1 MTELHLDYMELGL
14 FGFLDYMEHIK
25 TKVGQLTQFLLSFI
39 DMVEIL
45 LSKIYAAQTGNCF
58 LLLEWYHYMM
68 PYTFAY
74 DHLNYAKYLP
84 PILTELTELEDQHP
98 EVCRGLLLETSLPK

>member
-1 MTELHLDYMELGL
+1 MTELHLDYMEPGL

-45 LSKIYAAQTGNCF
+45 LSKIYAT
-58 LLLEWYHYMM
+58 
-68 PYTFAY
+68 
-74 DHLNYAKYLP
+74 
-84 PILTELTELEDQHP
+84 
-98 EVCRGLLLETSLPK
+98 